1 MLSKRKIFAYL
12 LPIFIL
18 LLTITSVNLW
28 SSFPLP
34 TVLNFTIWVLLLL
47 IVLLYKKIFFQA
59 KNKSDYKIIHFY
71 FFWMIFGVTR
81 GLFIAENYWE
91 WKQLF
96 AGTMFLTLPI
106 FIYVFSIPWLV
117 SNVIKFWLRY
127 SLIIFLLV
135 YSWNFNP
142 SAYQFYFGLILVVG
156 CFLPII
162 PNNKWRYIIIS
173 ILLLM
178 FFLDFGVS
186 RSQGIKTIL
195 CFLTS
200 LSYLFIE
207 KISKRFLKIFLW
219 LLIASPPF
227 LIYLGVSG
235 KFNVFENLG
244 FESSSIKTNL
254 RADKTEELKAD
265 TRTFI
270 YTEVIGS
277 ALKHNYFWLGR
288 SPALGNDSA
297 LFGESIDKDKGTD
310 KRQRFRNEVNFPN
323 VFTWLGFI
331 GMLLYCAIYVKS
343 AYLSFYKS
351 RNIFLKLVGV
361 FIAFHFFYGW
371 IEDVISFDIL
381 NISNFMMIGI
391 GFSEEFRNMTNREF
405 KNWFKNIFQKN
416 LILFEYEKY

>member
-59 KNKSDYKIIHFY
+59 KNKSDYKIIYFY
-71 FFWMIFGVTR
+71 FIWMIFGVTR

-91 WKQLF
+91 WTQLF
-96 AGTMFLTLPI
+96 TGTMFLTLPI
-106 FIYVFSIPWLV
+106 LIYVFSIPWLV

-178 FFLDFGVS
+178 FFLDFGES
-186 RSQGIKTIL
+186 RSQVIKTIL

-200 LSYLFIE
+200 LSSLFIE

-254 RADKTEELKAD
+254 SADKTEELKAD

-277 ALKHNYFWLGR
+277 ALKHNYFWLG
-288 SPALGNDSA
+288 
-297 LFGESIDKDKGTD
+297 
-310 KRQRFRNEVNFPN
+310 V
-323 VFTWLGFI
+323 
-331 GMLLYCAIYVKS
+331 
-343 AYLSFYKS
+343 
-351 RNIFLKLVGV
+351 
-361 FIAFHFFYGW
+361 
-371 IEDVISFDIL
+371 
-381 NISNFMMIGI
+381 
-391 GFSEEFRNMTNREF
+391 
-405 KNWFKNIFQKN
+405 
-416 LILFEYEKY
+416 